1 MKTSKKFL
9 PFLVIT
15 VVSAVIISS
24 SFAQTG
30 KTLDN
35 PKTLPTTKQLP
46 TQTKT
51 TTRSKNPETSPQKQ
65 KTLENETKRSNDKRI
80 IVDRDDTNN
89 QKGKKNKG
97 RGYAYGKY
105 SKEEKERLKAEKK
118 AAREQAKAE
127 RNRKYNEKKQA
138 FQKRLE
144 ARKNNPSN
152 SKTLE
157 NRKGR

>member
-9 PFLVIT
+9 PFLVIV
-15 VVSAVIISS
+15 VVSAVMIST

-51 TTRSKNPETSPQKQ
+51 SIPSKNPETNPQRQ
-65 KTLENETKRSNDKRI
+65 KTLEYETKRSNDKRI
-80 IVDRDDTNN
+80 IVDNDNNN
-89 QKGKKNKG
+89 QKGKNNRG

-127 RNRKYNEKKQA
+127 RNRKYNEKRQA
-138 FQKRLE
+138 FQKRYE
-144 ARKNNPSN
+144 ARKNNPTK